1 MKKIK
6 HLLLLIFC
14 VFSSG
19 LVSGG
24 NFLDIRVFTGF
35 NINTISVT
43 PLSGKYYVFFA
54 DKKVADILKNQTL
67 TFKVDRDSIKVLKG
81 NVSLGTFVSLTVSG
95 GGLLNSFKVKPG
107 NADIKERIY
116 DDDLR
121 LSVVNGKFL
130 IINHVEVENYVAGVV
145 QSEGGGSVKD
155 NDFYLV
161 QAITCRTYALN
172 NIKKHSKDGFN
183 LCDSVHCQLYQNRCK
198 SYEILA
204 AVYKTAGDVIVD
216 KDNKMISAA
225 FHSNSGGQTINSESI
240 WNIPTTYLKSVKDTF
255 SLKMPN
261 ATWEY
266 KILAVNWL
274 DYLSTRFNYNIT
286 DPAKKNYALT
296 YKQDTRQ
303 TYFADSI
310 PLTIIR
316 QDLGLK
322 STWFSIVDQQGGY
335 LTFKGKGYGHGVGL
349 SQQGAIRMAQLGYSY
364 MDIIK
369 FYYKDVNVVDYD
381 ELMIK

>member
-1 MKKIK
+1 
-6 HLLLLIFC
+6 
-14 VFSSG
+14 
-19 LVSGG
+19 
-24 NFLDIRVFTGF
+24 
-35 NINTISVT
+35 
-43 PLSGKYYVFFA
+43 
-54 DKKVADILKNQTL
+54 
-67 TFKVDRDSIKVLKG
+67 
-81 NVSLGTFVSLTVSG
+81 
-95 GGLLNSFKVKPG
+95 LLNSFKVKPG
-107 NADIKERIY
+107 NAELKERIY
-116 DDDLR
+116 SDDLR
-121 LSVVNGKFL
+121 LSVNDGKFL
-130 IINHVEVENYVAGVV
+130 IINHVEIESYVAGVV

-172 NIKKHSKDGFN
+172 NLKKHSKEGFN

-204 AVYKTAGDVIVD
+204 ATYKTAGDVIVD
-216 KDNKMISAA
+216 KDNRMISAA
-225 FHSNSGGQTINSESI
+225 FHANSGGQTINSENI
-240 WNIPTTYLKSVKDTF
+240 WSIPTSYLKAVKDTF

-266 KILAVNWL
+266 KILQTNWL
-274 DYLSTRFNYNIT
+274 DYLKTRFNYDIA
-286 DPAKKNYALT
+286 DPAKKNYAIT
-296 YKQDTRQ
+296 FKQDIRQ
-303 TYFADSI
+303 VNFTDSI

-322 STWFSIVDQQGGY
+322 STWFSIVDNQGGY
-335 LTFKGKGYGHGVGL
+335 LIFKGKGYGHGVGL

-369 FYYKDVNVVDYD
+369 FYYKDVNVINYD

>member
-6 HLLLLIFC
+6 LLLLLTLLLSLTSIAKA
-14 VFSSG
+14 
-19 LVSGG
+19 G
-24 NFLDIRVFTGF
+24 NFLDIRVFTGYKITSLSF
-35 NINTISVT
+35 TA
-43 PLSGKYYVFFA
+43 LSGKYSIFFA
-54 DKKVADILKNQTL
+54 DKKITDILKNETIQL
-67 TFKVDRDSIKVLKG
+67 KVERDSIKILKG
-81 NVSLGTFVSLTVSG
+81 TLSLGTFTSITLSG

-107 NADIKERIY
+107 NAELKERIY
-116 DDDLR
+116 SDDLR
-121 LSVVNGKFL
+121 LSVNDGKFL
-130 IINHVEVENYVAGVV
+130 IINHVEIESYVAGVV

-172 NIKKHSKDGFN
+172 NLKKHSKEGFN

-204 AVYKTAGDVIVD
+204 ATYKTAGDVIVD
-216 KDNKMISAA
+216 KDNRMISAA
-225 FHSNSGGQTINSESI
+225 FHANSGGQTINSENI
-240 WNIPTTYLKSVKDTF
+240 WSIPTSYLKAVKDTF

-266 KILAVNWL
+266 KILQTNWL
-274 DYLSTRFNYNIT
+274 DYLKTRFNYDIA
-286 DPAKKNYALT
+286 DPAKKNYAIT
-296 YKQDTRQ
+296 FKQDIRQ
-303 TYFADSI
+303 VNFTDSI

-322 STWFSIVDQQGGY
+322 STWFSIVDNQGGY
-335 LTFKGKGYGHGVGL
+335 LIFKGKGYGHGVGL

-369 FYYKDVNVVDYD
+369 FYYKDVNVINYD